1 MRARCVDKF
10 EKVVHM
16 DRFNEAIIYPVVE
29 LRKNLKQNLLGLGK
43 RQ

>member
-1 MRARCVDKF
+1 MRARRVDKF

-16 DRFNEAIIYPVVE
+16 DRFNEATNCPVVE
-29 LRKNLKQNLLGLGK
+29 LRKNLKLNLLSLGK